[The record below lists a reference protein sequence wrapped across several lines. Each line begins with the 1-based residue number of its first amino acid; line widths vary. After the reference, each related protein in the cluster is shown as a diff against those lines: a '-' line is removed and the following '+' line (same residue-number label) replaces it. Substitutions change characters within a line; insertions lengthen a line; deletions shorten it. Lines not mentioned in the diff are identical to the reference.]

1 MNVFKTLGIQDVVR
15 KHGYE
20 CKNMVFENHLGM
32 PIAQVDTSNHEKKY
46 GSHGVVIKRSSLHR
60 LLRQELELRG
70 IKIEW
75 NKKLID
81 INTNNLTTVFFKD
94 DSSAECDC
102 VIGCDGLNSQTRK
115 IIMPDS
121 PAPRYSGNVLAGG
134 ISQNQLMR
142 PRADYLFI
150 MEKKHTWF
158 IL

>member
-1 MNVFKTLGIQDVVR
+1 
-15 KHGYE
+15 
-20 CKNMVFENHLGM
+20 MVFENHLGM

-75 NKKLID
+75 NKKLVD
-81 INTNNLTTVFFKD
+81 VNTSNLTTAFFKD
-94 DSSAECDC
+94 DSSVECDC

-134 ISQNQLMR
+134 ISQNQTDAPQEQIIFSLWKKSIHG
-142 PRADYLFI
+142 LFCNP
-150 MEKKHTWF
+150 
-158 IL
+158 